1 MALGADLRRGAGGA
15 AAALTGGALLHALHR
30 QLLFAAEGGLR
41 KAQGYA
47 DPDALAPLRAVAA
60 LLLAAEAAAEE
71 AAEDVPQITEVEA
84 AEAAALTGAIVG
96 IGAGKAKLVIAGL
109 LLRVGQD
116 LVGLVDLLEFL
127 LGLLVAGVHVRVIF
141 AGQLFIGPFDLVLAG
156 VFVYA
161 QDLVIVSFFCRR
173 FSLLREY
180 PAAGKT
186 AGYHLVP
193 NATGRDRKPC
203 PFPVVK
209 LRCGAQDAYL
219 FWSSSST
226 TL

>member
-71 AAEDVPQITEVEA
+71 AAEDVPQIAEIETA
-84 AEAAALTGAIVG
+84 AETAALTGAVIG
-96 IGAGKAKLVIAGL
+96 IGAGKAELVIAGL
-109 LLRVGQD
+109 LLRIGQD
-116 LVGLVDLLEFL
+116 LVGLVDLFELL

-141 AGQLFIGPFDLVLAG
+141 AGQLL
-156 VFVYA
+156 
-161 QDLVIVSFFCRR
+161 
-173 FSLLREY
+173 
-180 PAAGKT
+180 
-186 AGYHLVP
+186 
-193 NATGRDRKPC
+193 
-203 PFPVVK
+203 
-209 LRCGAQDAYL
+209 
-219 FWSSSST
+219 
-226 TL
+226 